1 MKLDMD
7 LKDYREQP
15 DNGLFE
21 KIERRLR
28 HRRLMRRAGAT
39 AAVAVVAAV
48 AAVVLWPN
56 AADSESVASR
66 QVTMQQLPVGTSW
79 SADVQ
84 PAKSTASNV
93 NAETVRPTTSDA
105 PEVVKSNQKSR
116 KDSIIVMP
124 FKEDSP
130 LDVVDAISP
139 VSVQPK
145 SAPVV
150 TAETMGRQLPS
161 GINNMNLESHRQLA
175 NESQKSHL
183 QKVVEVIDS
192 VIYPMSTPV
201 KNDPAEEPLPH
212 EDNLFWAPNVIV
224 PAGDVDDNR
233 TFSMKFTSTVS
244 QFMITI
250 FNRGGRQVFQSNDPA
265 FVWDGTF
272 KGSALSQGAYI
283 WVAKFRDSAGK
294 LHEEHGTVTL
304 IR

>member
-7 LKDYREQP
+7 WKDYREQP
-15 DNGLFE
+15 DSGLFE

-28 HRRLMRRAGAT
+28 HRRLMRRTGVAA
-39 AAVAVVAAV
+39 ASVVVVAVAVAV
-48 AAVVLWPN
+48 SWPTSS
-56 AADSESVASR
+56 DSESVVSQ
-66 QVTMQQLPVGTSW
+66 QVALQQSPVGISR
-79 SADVQ
+79 SAGFQ
-84 PAKSTASNV
+84 PDKLTVSNENGDALRIVTSNV
-93 NAETVRPTTSDA
+93 
-105 PEVVKSNQKSR
+105 PESVKPNQST
-116 KDSIIVMP
+116 DSIIVIP
-124 FKEDSP
+124 FKEDVH

-145 SAPVV
+145 SASVV
-150 TAETMGRQLPS
+150 TTETMGRQLPS
-161 GINNMNLESHRQLA
+161 GMNNVASESHGQPV
-175 NESQKSHL
+175 NELQKSHL
-183 QKVVEVIDS
+183 RKVVEVVDS
-192 VIYPMSTPV
+192 VVYPTSAPL

-265 FVWDGTF
+265 FVWDGSF